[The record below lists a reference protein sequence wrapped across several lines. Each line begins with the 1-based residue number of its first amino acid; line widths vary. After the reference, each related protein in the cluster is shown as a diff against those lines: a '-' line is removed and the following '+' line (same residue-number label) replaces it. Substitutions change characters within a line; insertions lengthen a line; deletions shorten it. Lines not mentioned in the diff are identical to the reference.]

1 MIAMGKAR
9 KEEEVTKVCSLLREH
24 GVRITNVRR
33 AVVKELLN
41 GERHR
46 HVEELCKKLASK
58 GVSRASVYRTLSLLE
73 QTGFVSRVLYGER
86 HSHFEFLSIGEH
98 HDHLICIRCGR
109 IVEFESSQI
118 ERLQKEIARKYS
130 FELKGH
136 VLEIRGVCP
145 KCKRGSSKRS
155 KTAKDC

>member
-1 MIAMGKAR
+1 MGRGK
-9 KEEEVTKVCSLLREH
+9 KEEKFAKVCSLLREH
-24 GVRITNVRR
+24 GVRITNVRK

-41 GERHR
+41 GKQHR
-46 HVEELCKKLASK
+46 HVEELCRKLASK

-73 QTGFVSRVLYGER
+73 HVGFVSKVLYGER

-109 IVEFESSQI
+109 IVEFKSSQI
-118 ERLQKEIARKYS
+118 ERLQKEIAKKHS

-136 VLEIRGVCP
+136 VLEIRGICP
-145 KCKRGSSKRS
+145 QCKRLNKEQE
-155 KTAKDC
+155 KTVKDC